1 MTRDYRPCLGQ
12 GGAEIQGEG
21 RPEKERY
28 VFSAIEI
35 SSVSG
40 PPPSSGDIMNVRR
53 EDKADHSKRT
63 RQKSEP
69 VTDLSAWE
77 KTNQGGGIQPGA
89 QGASRPPGLYA
100 ALSWDEQLLIC
111 EQ

>member
-40 PPPSSGDIMNVRR
+40 PPPSSGDIMNVRG

-69 VTDLSAWE
+69 VTDLSAWKKPIRE
-77 KTNQGGGIQPGA
+77 AGYSQE
-89 QGASRPPGLYA
+89 RRVPPGPPVCMRPSLGM
-100 ALSWDEQLLIC
+100 SNC
-111 EQ
+111 